1 MSDPSVQETGRNAV
15 STTTLHDAPAKDAEA
30 APPKVS
36 YWGEN
41 LRLLG
46 GLLAIWFVVSFGF
59 GILLRDALDN
69 FSILGVPAGFWFA
82 QQGAIYVFIGLIFYY
97 ARAIHKIEQ
106 RHGVDDDEEGAS
118 S

>member
-1 MSDPSVQETGRNAV
+1 MKPETTRDVA
-15 STTTLHDAPAKDAEA
+15 D

-46 GLLAIWFVVSFGF
+46 GLLSIWFAVSFGF
-59 GILLRDALDN
+59 GILLRDTLDQ

-82 QQGAIYVFIGLIFYY
+82 QQGSIYVFIALIFYY
-97 ARAIHKIEQ
+97 AHAIHKIEK
-106 RHGVDDDEEGAS
+106 RHGVDDDEGGTQ
-118 S
+118 

>member
-1 MSDPSVQETGRNAV
+1 MINN
-15 STTTLHDAPAKDAEA
+15 APAEEVA
-30 APPKVS
+30 ADPPKIS

-59 GILLRDALDN
+59 GILLRDVLDS
-69 FSILGVPAGFWFA
+69 FAIFGVPAGFWFA
-82 QQGAIYVFIGLIFYY
+82 QQGSIYVFIGLIFYY

-106 RHGVDDDEEGAS
+106 RHGVDDDDDEEGTA
-118 S
+118 